1 MHLEEE
7 HSDFLVGLM
16 LLVFLSHSDS
26 HWGERGGVDVDFL
39 SECPLFLNDLL
50 KMFISST
57 NQMSVFLDKKKT
69 HSLETWYKIHFKNPL
84 SVVKPNH

>member
-57 NQMSVFLDKKKT
+57 NQMSVYLDKKNLNTQSRNLK
-69 HSLETWYKIHFKNPL
+69 
-84 SVVKPNH
+84 